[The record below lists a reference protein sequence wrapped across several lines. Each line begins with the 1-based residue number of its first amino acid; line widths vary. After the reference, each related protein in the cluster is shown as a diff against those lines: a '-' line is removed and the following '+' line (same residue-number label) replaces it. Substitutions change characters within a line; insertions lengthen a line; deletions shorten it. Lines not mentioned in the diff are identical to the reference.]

1 MQYFVLEVTT
11 ANGAT
16 AKAITEKATEKE
28 AMMLYH
34 QIMASAL
41 ANDNVTYA
49 LCMVINEEGYVVVK
63 GNYPTAT
70 EEPEI

>member
-1 MQYFVLEVTT
+1 MKYFVLEATT

-34 QIMASAL
+34 QIMGSAL

-49 LCMVINEEGYVVVK
+49 LCMVINEEGFVLISDK
-63 GNYPTAT
+63 YPRT
-70 EEPEI
+70 EPEI

>member
-1 MQYFVLEVTT
+1 MKYFVLEVTT

-34 QIMASAL
+34 QIMGSAL

-49 LCMVINEEGYVVVK
+49 LCMVINEEGFALVSDK
-63 GNYPTAT
+63 YPRT
-70 EEPEI
+70 EPEI

>member
-1 MQYFVLEVTT
+1 MNYFVLEVTT

-16 AKAITEKATEKE
+16 AKAVTEKATEKE

-34 QIMASAL
+34 QIMGSAL

-49 LCMVINEEGYVVVK
+49 LCMVINKEGYVVVK

-70 EEPEI
+70 EEPKI

>member
-1 MQYFVLEVTT
+1 MKYYVLEITT

-16 AKAITEKATEKE
+16 AKAVTEKASEKE

-34 QIMASAL
+34 QIMGSAL

-49 LCMVINEEGYVVVK
+49 LCMVINEEGFALVSDK
-63 GNYPTAT
+63 YPRA
-70 EEPEI
+70 EETT